1 MELGTET
8 TGPRTEGPGPRMR
21 INQNIAAL
29 SAYRA
34 LSNNQSGAAV
44 ATERLS
50 SGLRIN
56 RAADD
61 AAGLAI
67 SETMRGQVNGLNQGQ
82 RNAGDG
88 ISLLRTA
95 EGSLN
100 ETHAI
105 LQRMRTLA
113 VRAANTGVM
122 TSDNLAMI
130 QTEMTQLTADIDRIA
145 YKTEFNGAPLL
156 DGTFRD
162 KKLQVG
168 ANAGDT
174 KTVDIMSGITPAV
187 PARPP
192 IPAEPAGVALWEVG
206 DPARM
211 SAISDPVSFTHTVGG
226 QTATVDVPMPAP
238 LPTSVTE
245 LVDRLNADPGFSQA
259 FVASPGTHVH
269 ADGSVTIP
277 NLIVM
282 ATGPGAGDVSVTGIP
297 NDTSQLEKDPG
308 HDEIPGA
315 PEIPARYGGYG
326 SVDILGAAIDVT
338 REAGSST
345 TTIKVGG
352 TPTRGFGHAN
362 DIVTPEGDHDHE
374 HLGVRRLGRDRPDR
388 PSHRHRQPGPCADG
402 CHRERPGSH
411 DPLGRG
417 LGREPRALR
426 EPHPRRRHG
435 QGDHRVEAMGDPHPG
450 LDADAR
456 AGQCRAADGAQTAAV
471 TCVEAAWHD
480 LAVLRAAT
488 DSGDRLR
495 CGLAGRSVP
504 WGRAASPPRH

>member
-95 EGSLN
+95 EGALN

-174 KTVDIMSGITPAV
+174 KTVDIMSGVTPAV

-192 IPAEPAGVALWEVG
+192 IPAEPAGVALWEVS

-362 DIVTPEGDHDHE
+362 DIVTPERKITTTSTWGSGASDAIGQIDRAIAIVSRGRAQMGATENALDHTIRSV
-374 HLGVRRLGRDRPDR
+374 GVSAENL
-388 PSHRHRQPGPCADG
+388 
-402 CHRERPGSH
+402 
-411 DPLGRG
+411 
-417 LGREPRALR
+417 ALSESR
-426 EPHPRRRHG
+426 IR
-435 QGDHRVEAMGDPHPG
+435 
-450 LDADAR
+450 DADMAKEITELKR
-456 AGQCRAADGAQTAAV
+456 WEILIQASTQMLAQANVVPQT
-471 TCVEAAWHD
+471 
-480 LAVLRAAT
+480 VLK
-488 DSGDRLR
+488 L
-495 CGLAGRSVP
+495 LQ
-504 WGRAASPPRH
+504 